1 MKGIGAFALS
11 VVIGL
16 AAATSPA
23 AAAPAERGGA
33 STGSMSGMMH
43 GPVAEMMRGMPM
55 SAGDR
60 VLGHERP
67 VLSLALRHRAQLGLS
82 EDQATTLQAFV
93 DRFGKEAEERQRQI
107 ETAERELAGLL
118 KEEPA
123 DLAQVDGKVR
133 AIEKLRADLRLRR
146 IQTIAEGRAVLTP
159 EQRTKLDLL
168 ATERSGA
175 AQGHGTRGAEEMHRF
190 MNSERMPQAMSAM
203 MAMAE
208 RMGGGDTMLGM
219 VRMMEMMSGMGS
231 MMGGAMRAPEQPQDR
246 TR

>member
-16 AAATSPA
+16 AAATGPA
-23 AAAPAERGGA
+23 AAAPAERG
-33 STGSMSGMMH
+33 
-43 GPVAEMMRGMPM
+43 
-55 SAGDR
+55 
-60 VLGHERP
+60 
-67 VLSLALRHRAQLGLS
+67 
-82 EDQATTLQAFV
+82 
-93 DRFGKEAEERQRQI
+93 
-107 ETAERELAGLL
+107 
-118 KEEPA
+118 
-123 DLAQVDGKVR
+123 
-133 AIEKLRADLRLRR
+133 
-146 IQTIAEGRAVLTP
+146 
-159 EQRTKLDLL
+159 
-168 ATERSGA
+168 GA